1 MNIQKMR
8 LFIHR
13 PPHSLRLAIP
23 LTRWYNLQKEKWVV
37 FERKKRDFC
46 IFFGWEATIQNF

>member
-46 IFFGWEATIQNF
+46 IFFGWAATIQNF